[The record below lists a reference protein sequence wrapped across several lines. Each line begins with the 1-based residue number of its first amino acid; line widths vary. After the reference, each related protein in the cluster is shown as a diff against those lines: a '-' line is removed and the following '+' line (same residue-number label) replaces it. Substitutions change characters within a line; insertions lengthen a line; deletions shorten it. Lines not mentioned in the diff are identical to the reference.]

1 MIVSR
6 ASFDKRRI
14 AEHLSEVHDP
24 EIAGVEHCRDGN
36 CKKCRIQ
43 RRGSSRRDHA
53 DLFRL
58 PCYESHRGRYYLQ
71 LSGPADTQMLF
82 VNTVYSP
89 AWTTNWLS
97 SSTKEK
103 LKAYGI
109 APPEE
114 SAGEVIVLLPTI
126 KETVSCPFCGT
137 NETEVRSEFG
147 STACKSIHYCNN
159 CRQPFEHLK
168 EI

>member
-1 MIVSR
+1 VRHSTKEELLNILM
-6 ASFDKRRI
+6 
-14 AEHLSEVHDP
+14 EVHDP
-24 EIAGVEHCRDGN
+24 ELPVLNIVEMGIVRNAEFRGEAVCVEITPTYSGCPAMKVIEDDIIAALR
-36 CKKCRIQ
+36 
-43 RRGSSRRDHA
+43 SSGYA
-53 DLFRL
+53 NV
-58 PCYESHRGRYYLQ
+58 
-71 LSGPADTQMLF
+71 F

-97 SSTKEK
+97 NSTKEK

-114 SAGEVIVLLPTI
+114 SRSEVIVLLPTI
-126 KETVSCPFCGT
+126 KESVSCPFCES
-137 NETEVRSEFG
+137 NETELRSDFG